1 MTDPCFLAPF
11 VRSFFEDHL
20 VCRRNM
26 SRNTI
31 QSYRDALKLFLAFT
45 AERCK
50 RSATKLRLDDI
61 TDELVIAFLGDLE
74 STRANS
80 IQTRNHRLVAIRRLF
95 EYIASREPRFLEKAH
110 RIGSIPRKRGAVLP
124 EIRYLE
130 KEQMTALLSAVPQ
143 DNKRRCRDYTL
154 LLFMYNTGARV
165 QEVADTRIGW
175 LTLVPPY
182 KVELLGKGRKWR
194 TCPLWEST
202 AQHLQQLIKN
212 QRPIAGR
219 DDCLFVNRYGRP
231 LSRSGIADIVQRYAT
246 EAATAVPNLQNRQVT
261 PHTLRHTTAMH
272 LLQSGVEVNVIR
284 SWLGHVSIATTNR
297 YIEIDLAMKAKA
309 LAACEVTS
317 PAPGDGTS
325 QRSPEILEWL
335 ESL

>member
-31 QSYRDALKLFLAFT
+31 QSYRDALKLLLAFT
-45 AERCK
+45 AERRK
-50 RSATKLRLDDI
+50 RPATKLLVSDI
-61 TDELVIAFLGDLE
+61 AEDIVVAFLGHLE

-80 IQTRNHRLVAIRRLF
+80 IQTRNHRLVAVRRLF
-95 EYIASREPRFLEKAH
+95 EYIAAREPRFLEQAH
-110 RIGSIPRKRGAVLP
+110 RIATIPRKRGAVLP
-124 EIRYLE
+124 EMRYLE
-130 KEQMTALLSAVPQ
+130 KEQMTALLGAVS
-143 DNKRRCRDYTL
+143 KKSGRGRRDFSL

-175 LTLVPPY
+175 LTLMPPC

-202 AQHLQQLIKN
+202 AQHLQQLVE
-212 QRPIAGR
+212 QRRPSPGQE
-219 DDCLFVNRYGRP
+219 DCLFVNRYGRP
-231 LSRSGIADIVQRYAT
+231 LSRSGITDIIKRYAT
-246 EAATAVPNLQNRQVT
+246 KVAKTVPSWQNRQIT

-309 LAACEVTS
+309 LAACEVA
-317 PAPGDGTS
+317 APVSGEATS
-325 QRSPEILEWL
+325 QRSPDILAWL